1 MQYQIICL
9 KNRSFWNK
17 ILLFIALF
25 VVAVYCI
32 SLVMPVVEKQAYNQA
47 TVSQQ
52 SQQNQQNDEETKE
65 A

>member
-25 VVAVYCI
+25 VVVVYCI
-32 SLVMPVVEKQAYNQA
+32 SLVMPAVERDASNQA
-47 TVSQQ
+47 IVNQQ
-52 SQQNQQNDEETKE
+52 TQQEQQNNETKE